1 MLTSWQTVSFSQ
13 RPWNRRTGF
22 IIRKAPDV
30 YSGGTPFEAQYEIL
44 NEVFCGFPHSTPP
57 QKDASII
64 AYASYAT
71 TASLHIPSNSSFTN
85 HPTIE
90 ATDHG
95 LTAT

>member
-13 RPWNRRTGF
+13 RPWNRRAGF
-22 IIRKAPDV
+22 ISRKALDV
-30 YSGGTPFEAQYEIL
+30 YSGGTPFESQYEIL
-44 NEVFCGFPHSTPP
+44 NEVFCGFPHSP
-57 QKDASII
+57 QEDASIT

-85 HPTIE
+85 HPTID